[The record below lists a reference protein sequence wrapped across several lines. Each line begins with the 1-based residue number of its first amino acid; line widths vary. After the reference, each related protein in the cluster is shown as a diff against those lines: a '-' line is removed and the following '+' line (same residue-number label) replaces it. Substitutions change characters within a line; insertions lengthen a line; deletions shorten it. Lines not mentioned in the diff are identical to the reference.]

1 MKNLAAKIYE
11 IDEFPQIGGW
21 YAIEVWENGKL
32 IQSFIKSSKKLADE
46 EFSKAGYVRLTSEER
61 PTQVRTQ
68 SQ

>member
-11 IDEFPQIGGW
+11 IDEFPQTGGW

-32 IQSFIKSSKKLADE
+32 VKSFIKSSKKLADE
-46 EFSKAGYVRLTSEER
+46 EFSKAGYIRLTSEEH
-61 PTQVRTQ
+61 PTQPLAQ